1 MGLLKR
7 SRKKTVKPTA
17 GEQKKISA
25 RLKRKYPQMY
35 TAYGS
40 KAERAAYES
49 LSPGDKREISK
60 LIGLK
65 LKKKY
70 GG

>member
-1 MGLLKR
+1 MALLKR
-7 SRKKTVKPTA
+7 RRKVVKPTV

-40 KAERAAYES
+40 KAERIAYES